1 MALKIFVGTMTTD
14 FAFVAHLA
22 ASAKGAM
29 IALDLPKPVPSYIN
43 VTLLFD
49 LSNEFSTTT

>member
-1 MALKIFVGTMTTD
+1 MALRILVGTITTD
-14 FAFVAHLA
+14 LTFVAHLA

-29 IALDLPKPVPSYIN
+29 IALDLPKPVLSSIK

-49 LSNEFSTTT
+49 LSNAFNTMT